1 MAFQNRIEVQVD
13 DEDALRGS
21 GGGVAHSS
29 FFEKQRAQ
37 LLLQAAEGSLPK
49 LVIDRSLLSSA
60 IAAAG
65 GATGLEDVNEKFR
78 RELEEQRET
87 LLEARRAVRGLTF
100 TAAPASRKEAFHTCC
115 LYPYIRFAGCPRS
128 GSVR

>member
-21 GGGVAHSS
+21 GGVAHSS

-87 LLEARRAVRGLTF
+87 LLEARRAVRGYRPF
-100 TAAPASRKEAFHTCC
+100 RVFPHKGASHPWCM
-115 LYPYIRFAGCPRS
+115 YPCILFAGCSRS
-128 GSVR
+128 GGIG